1 MRSAPTVPRA
11 RGALTGL
18 LLAHTVSMAGNV
30 LTLIALPLHVL
41 AETGSPAA
49 VGLVGLTATLPVVL
63 GGAFGGVLVDQVGHR
78 RASMVADLASGV
90 SLALVPLLAATVGLP
105 FPGLLALVVVTGL
118 LDTPGQTARRALLP
132 AAAAAAGVP
141 IERAVGLFDAG
152 ERGAR
157 MVAAPLAGLGVAG
170 TGPLPVLALDAA
182 TFGVCAFVVWRWV
195 PAALGAVP
203 SGDEGSGYWRRL
215 GEGLA
220 FVVRDRL
227 LRAVV
232 LLVLVSFAFDAAKNT
247 VLLPVAAERELGGGP
262 VLGLLVGTMAGGA
275 LAGSL
280 LFGAVGH
287 RLPRRAAFVG
297 AFAVAGPPPYLALAG
312 GLPLPVLVAVT
323 LVSGA
328 AAGALNPIL
337 GAATL
342 ERVPEGMRARV
353 FGLVGAGAWAAMP
366 IGSVVAGVAVER
378 IGLTGC
384 LTAVGVGYLL
394 IVLTPLLGGPWRDL
408 DR

>member
-1 MRSAPTVPRA
+1 
-11 RGALTGL
+11 
-18 LLAHTVSMAGNV
+18 
-30 LTLIALPLHVL
+30 
-41 AETGSPAA
+41 
-49 VGLVGLTATLPVVL
+49 
-63 GGAFGGVLVDQVGHR
+63 
-78 RASMVADLASGV
+78 
-90 SLALVPLLAATVGLP
+90 
-105 FPGLLALVVVTGL
+105 
-118 LDTPGQTARRALLP
+118 
-132 AAAAAAGVP
+132 
-141 IERAVGLFDAG
+141 
-152 ERGAR
+152 
-157 MVAAPLAGLGVAG
+157 
-170 TGPLPVLALDAA
+170 
-182 TFGVCAFVVWRWV
+182 
-195 PAALGAVP
+195 LGAVP

-232 LLVLVSFAFDAAKNT
+232 LLVLVTNALDAAKNT